1 MPTDTR
7 PNIVYLHSHDTGRYV
22 QPYGYAV
29 DTPNYQRLAQEGVL
43 FRQAFSAAPTCS
55 PSRAALLTGQAP
67 HSAGMLG
74 LAHRGFRLND
84 PGQHLA
90 TTLRDH
96 GYRTALAGV
105 QHLTDDDPR
114 ILGYDEVLSG
124 PDRDPATI
132 ASAAVDVI
140 RRSGKYPDSPFFLDV
155 GFFETHRPFPEVDEA
170 DARYVLAPA
179 PFPDTPETRRDMAAY
194 HAEVRKLDSGVGHVL
209 DALDETGLAATT
221 LVICTT
227 DHGLAFPAMK
237 CNLTDHG
244 TGVLLILHG
253 PAPFAGGRISDA
265 LVSQIDL
272 YPTLCDLLGIDPP
285 AWLQGRSLLPHLRGE
300 TGHVND
306 QVFSEV
312 TYHAAYEPQR
322 AVRTDRW
329 CYIHRFDAM
338 ETPVLPNCDE
348 SPTRDLWLAHGWET
362 RPIAPEQLYDTVFD
376 PYQVNN
382 LASDPDLAPVLD
394 DLRQRLRAWMAV
406 TGDPLLEGPV
416 TLPPGAMANPPDG
429 RSPLVDDLFLGQPDG
444 TTKVIPNPATS
455 R

>member
-1 MPTDTR
+1 MSQAR
-7 PNIVYLHSHDTGRYV
+7 PNILYIHSHDTGRYV

-29 DTPNYQRLAQEGVL
+29 ETPNYQRLAEEGVL

-67 HSAGMLG
+67 HSAGMIG

-96 GYRTALAGV
+96 GYRTVLAGV
-105 QHLTDDDPR
+105 QHVTTNDPR
-114 ILGYDEVLSG
+114 TLGYDEALAG
-124 PDRDPATI
+124 PDRTLDTI
-132 ASAAVDVI
+132 AATAVDVI
-140 RRSGKYPDSPFFLDV
+140 LQAATDPTTPFFLDV
-155 GFFETHRPFPEVDEA
+155 GFNETHRPFADVDEA
-170 DARYVLAPA
+170 DARYVRPPA

-194 HAEVRKLDSGVGHVL
+194 HAEARKLDAGVGRVL
-209 DALDETGLAATT
+209 DALDEAGLAATT

-227 DHGLAFPAMK
+227 DHGPAFPAMK

-244 TGVLLILHG
+244 TGVILILRG
-253 PAPFAGGRISDA
+253 PAPFSGGRVSDA

-272 YPTLCDLLGIDPP
+272 YPTVCDLLGIDPLP
-285 AWLQGRSLLPHLRGE
+285 WLQGASLLPLVRGDVDA
-300 TGHVND
+300 VND

-322 AVRTDRW
+322 AVRTNRW
-329 CYIHRFDAM
+329 CCIRRFDAR

-348 SPTRDLWLAHGWET
+348 SPTRDLWLPHGWED
-362 RPIAPEQLYDTVFD
+362 RMIPPEQLYDLVFD
-376 PYQVNN
+376 PNQVNN

-394 DLRQRLRAWMAV
+394 DLRQGMRDWMVA
-406 TGDPLLEGPV
+406 TNDPLLQGPV
-416 TLPPGAMANPPDG
+416 PLPPGAMANPPDG
-429 RSPLVDDLFLGQPDG
+429 RSPLLDDLLVGQPDG
-444 TTKVIPNPATS
+444 STKVIPNPATS